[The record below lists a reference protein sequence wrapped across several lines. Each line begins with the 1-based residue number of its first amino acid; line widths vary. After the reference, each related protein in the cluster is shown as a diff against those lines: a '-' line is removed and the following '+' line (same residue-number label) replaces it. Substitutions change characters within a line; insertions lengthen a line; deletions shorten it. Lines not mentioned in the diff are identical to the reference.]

1 MFCYL
6 LSTAYFTFC
15 LFCFW
20 FCSFL
25 ISHFPPLGEI
35 FDFQYTFVFLWL
47 SLDPL
52 IFAKHLFVVPNE
64 TNSSLLIATTKCEH
78 LFLNKVEVEFNAS
91 EETHWKVSAG
101 KLVMPTRVVLT
112 YNFIVLLI
120 FCYLLSTVY
129 FVCWVLSRYFCSLLY
144 LSICLPSCQVVLF
157 LRLILPKNCEKPAS
171 RIPKEIQQVR
181 ILYTHFSSI
190 PLFAP
195 KKYHKEQ
202 FLWPPL
208 LYN

>member
-20 FCSFL
+20 FCSR
-25 ISHFPPLGEI
+25 FPPLGEI
-35 FDFQYTFVFLWL
+35 FVFQYTFVFLWL
-47 SLDPL
+47 SLDPR

-64 TNSSLLIATTKCEH
+64 TNSSLLIATTKREH
-78 LFLNKVEVEFNAS
+78 LFLNKVEVEFNVS

-120 FCYLLSTVY
+120 FCYLLSTAY
-129 FVCWVLSRYFCSLLY
+129 FACWVLSYFCSLLY
-144 LSICLPSCQVVLF
+144 LSVCLQSCAIF
-157 LRLILPKNCEKPAS
+157 KTDI
-171 RIPKEIQQVR
+171 
-181 ILYTHFSSI
+181 T
-190 PLFAP
+190 
-195 KKYHKEQ
+195 
-202 FLWPPL
+202 
-208 LYN
+208 